1 MSSYFRLALK
11 YANVVGQ
18 YGGCWDWW
26 GCLVYY
32 LFSETVSELRHI
44 SEVL

>member
-1 MSSYFRLALK
+1 MSSYFHLAFN

-18 YGGCWDWW
+18 YGGCYDWW
-26 GCLVYY
+26 GCLVY
-32 LFSETVSELRHI
+32 LFSESVSELRHI